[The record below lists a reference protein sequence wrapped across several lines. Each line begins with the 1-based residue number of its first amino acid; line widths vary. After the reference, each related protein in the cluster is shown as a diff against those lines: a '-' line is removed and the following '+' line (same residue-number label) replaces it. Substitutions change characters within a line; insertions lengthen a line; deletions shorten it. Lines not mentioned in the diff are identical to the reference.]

1 MIFFVNLSQEVIF
14 ASYKFADPTMVS
26 ALSFALVGVASAS
39 QWEEFKALFGK
50 NYAGEEEVARQA
62 IFETN
67 MAFIDA
73 ENAKGHTYTLGM
85 GPFADLTSAEFTAS
99 YKGFSKPEGEEPV
112 LDTLK
117 WDGEELEDR
126 VDWTEKGVVTAVK
139 DQGQCG
145 SCWAFSTTGALE
157 SGYALSSGN
166 LVSLSEQQH
175 VDCDGFP
182 NLGCSGGQMS
192 NALKWAMKHD
202 SCSEA
207 SYPYVAKGGLLSSC
221 KSSGCDVAMPAGTV
235 QGVKSLAGTFG
246 KASDNDLMAATQQ
259 QPVSIAIEAD
269 ENIFQHYTGGVITDS
284 CGTNTDHGVLLVGY
298 GTDAGT
304 DYWKVKNSWGP
315 SWGDHGFVRM
325 TRGANICG
333 INSGPNVPQFSSSV
347 SV

>member
-1 MIFFVNLSQEVIF
+1 M
-14 ASYKFADPTMVS
+14 
-26 ALSFALVGVASAS
+26 GASAS

-85 GPFADLTSAEFTAS
+85 GPF
-99 YKGFSKPEGEEPV
+99 
-112 LDTLK
+112 
-117 WDGEELEDR
+117 
-126 VDWTEKGVVTAVK
+126 
-139 DQGQCG
+139 
-145 SCWAFSTTGALE
+145 
-157 SGYALSSGN
+157 
-166 LVSLSEQQH
+166 
-175 VDCDGFP
+175 
-182 NLGCSGGQMS
+182 
-192 NALKWAMKHD
+192 
-202 SCSEA
+202 
-207 SYPYVAKGGLLSSC
+207 
-221 KSSGCDVAMPAGTV
+221 
-235 QGVKSLAGTFG
+235 
-246 KASDNDLMAATQQ
+246 DNDLMAATQQ

>member
-1 MIFFVNLSQEVIF
+1 M
-14 ASYKFADPTMVS
+14 
-26 ALSFALVGVASAS
+26 G
-39 QWEEFKALFGK
+39 
-50 NYAGEEEVARQA
+50 
-62 IFETN
+62 
-67 MAFIDA
+67 
-73 ENAKGHTYTLGM
+73 AKGRTYTLGM

-99 YKGFSKPEGEEPV
+99 YKGYTKPEGEEPV

-126 VDWTEKGVVTAVK
+126 VDWTEQGVVTPVK

-145 SCWAFSTTGALE
+145 SCWA
-157 SGYALSSGN
+157 
-166 LVSLSEQQH
+166 
-175 VDCDGFP
+175 
-182 NLGCSGGQMS
+182 
-192 NALKWAMKHD
+192 
-202 SCSEA
+202 
-207 SYPYVAKGGLLSSC
+207 
-221 KSSGCDVAMPAGTV
+221 MPAGTV
-235 QGVKSLAGTFG
+235 KGVKSLAGTFG

>member
-1 MIFFVNLSQEVIF
+1 MS
-14 ASYKFADPTMVS
+14 VS
-26 ALSFALVGVASAS
+26 RFALVGVATAS
-39 QWEEFKALFGK
+39 QWEEFKAQYGK
-50 NYAGEEEVARQA
+50 NYAGDEEVKRQA

-67 MAFIDA
+67 MEFIA
-73 ENAKGHTYTLGM
+73 TENAKGHTYTLGM
-85 GPFADLTSAEFTAS
+85 GPFADLTSEEFKATHLG
-99 YKGFSKPEGEEPV
+99 YTKPEAEEPV
-112 LDTLK
+112 LDVFK
-117 WDGEELEDR
+117 WQGEELEDR
-126 VDWTEKGVVTAVK
+126 VDWTEKGVVTPVK

-157 SGYALSSGN
+157 SGYALSSGK

-202 SCSEA
+202 SCSEE
-207 SYPYVAKGGLLSSC
+207 SYPYTAKGGIFSTC
-221 KSSGCDVAMPAGTV
+221 KSSGCDVAMPSGTV
-235 QGVKSLAGTFG
+235 KGVKSISGLIGS
-246 KASDNDLMAATQQ
+246 ASDQDLMAAAQQ

-269 ENIFQHYTGGVITDS
+269 QDIFQHYTSGVITGN

-304 DYWKVKNSWGP
+304 DYWKVKNSWGA
-315 SWGDHGFVRM
+315 SWGDNGYVRM
-325 TRGANICG
+325 TRGKNICG
-333 INSGPNVPQFSSSV
+333 INSGPNVPQFDASV